1 MSILRTVAL
10 SGLILSLSAAQALAH
25 AALVSSAPAAGAA
38 VAPTGRIELHFSEA
52 LVEKFSG
59 AEVSSTRMMM
69 GDKMM
74 DHVMKIDGVTTALDP
89 ADKKAMIVT
98 LKSPLTAGTY
108 KLAWHAVA
116 GDTHRSQGSYNFTIK

>member
-10 SGLILSLSAAQALAH
+10 SGVLLSLSAAQAFAH
-25 AALVSSAPAAGAA
+25 AALVSSVPAASAT
-38 VAPTGRIELHFSEA
+38 VAPPAGIELHFSEG

-74 DHVMKIDGVTTALDP
+74 DHVIKIDGVTTALDP

-98 LKSPLTAGTY
+98 LKSPLAAGTY

-116 GDTHRSQGSYNFTIK
+116 GDTHRSQGSYSFTVK

>member
-69 GDKMM
+69 GEDFALHQALPQFFF
-74 DHVMKIDGVTTALDP
+74 HVTSAYAILRHNGVE
-89 ADKKAMIVT
+89 
-98 LKSPLTAGTY
+98 
-108 KLAWHAVA
+108 LAKRDFM
-116 GDTHRSQGSYNFTIK
+116 GDVPRVKNL